1 MSIFPVV
8 SIGLLLL
15 LAGYVFYGRFLSRYF
30 QLDRNARTPAV
41 ELNDGIDYV
50 PADKSLLLGQHFSAI
65 SAAGPIVGPIM
76 AGLLFG
82 WLPAMIWIIVGSIF
96 IGGVHDFSTLI
107 ASVRHKALSIG
118 EIVRQHI
125 SKTGFLL
132 FLVFIWFT
140 LIYVIIAFTD
150 ITANTFMAKDANT
163 AYGPAVAV
171 SSVVYLFLGL
181 IMGVCLYKFK
191 VPLWLATVIFIPLV
205 LFSIW
210 LGPKLPECLLNM
222 FASPG
227 VKGWGFILLIYCFIA
242 SVIPMWLLLQP
253 RGYLGGCFLYG
264 TIFACLIGVIFGN
277 FNINYPA
284 LNLKGLSSA
293 FNETKSLF
301 PVLFITVACG
311 AISGFH
317 AIVASGTT
325 SKQIK
330 YETDTKPVGY
340 GSMILEAVVA
350 LFALSTI
357 MFLIPDPANLKKDP
371 SDIYANGVANY
382 AGLLGVDF
390 SIAYPFALLAFST
403 FVYDTLDVCT
413 RLGRYV
419 FQELTGWHGK
429 TAPYIAT
436 LATLAIPFIF
446 LSVTGEK
453 AYKVAWDVFGTSN
466 QLLASLTLLG
476 ISVWLWRRGKNP
488 FVTLIPMF
496 FIMVM
501 TFWSLIMLII
511 PRAGKILGGGV
522 MDVQG
527 MVVLVS
533 SVILFILAVC
543 VIVVTVFVVSRGREK
558 PVRD

>member
-1 MSIFPVV
+1 MSMLPVV

-30 QLDRNARTPAV
+30 QLDPKARTPAV
-41 ELNDGIDYV
+41 ELNDGVDYV

-65 SAAGPIVGPIM
+65 SAAGPVVGPIM

-118 EIVRQHI
+118 EIVKQHI

-132 FLVFIWFT
+132 FLIFIWFT
-140 LIYVIIAFTD
+140 LIYVIIAFAD
-150 ITANTFMAKDANT
+150 ITANTFMTKEAGT
-163 AYGPAVAV
+163 AYGPAVAI
-171 SSVVYLFLGL
+171 SSVVYLVLGL
-181 IMGVCLYKFK
+181 VMGVCLYKFK

-205 LFSIW
+205 LFSTW
-210 LGPKLPECLLNM
+210 VGPRLPEGIFNI
-222 FASPG
+222 FAAPG
-227 VKGWGFILLIYCFIA
+227 VKGWSFILLVYCFIA
-242 SVIPMWLLLQP
+242 AVIPMWLLLQP

-264 TIFACLIGVIFGN
+264 TIFACLVGVFFGD
-277 FNINYPA
+277 FNITYPA
-284 LNLKGLSSA
+284 FNLKGLSSA
-293 FNETKSLF
+293 FNETKSVF

-350 LFALSTI
+350 IFALSTI

-371 SDIYANGVANY
+371 SNIYANGVASY
-382 AGLLGVDF
+382 AGLLGIDF

-419 FQELTGWHGK
+419 FQELTGWRGK
-429 TAPYIAT
+429 IAPYVAT
-436 LATLAIPFIF
+436 LATLVIPFVF

-476 ISVWLWRRGKNP
+476 ISVWLWRKGKNP
-488 FVTLIPMF
+488 LVTLIPML
-496 FIMVM
+496 FIMAM
-501 TFWSLIMLII
+501 TFWSLALLII
-511 PRAGKILGGGV
+511 PRTGSVFSGTGL
-522 MDVQG
+522 DTQG
-527 MVVLVS
+527 MVILVS
-533 SVILFILAVC
+533 SLILFILALC
-543 VIVVTVFVVSRGREK
+543 VIVVTVAVILRGK
-558 PVRD
+558 K